1 MRINFVYMRPTPV
14 LYFGAIGPYEE
25 SIGRA
30 WDRMLSWL
38 EAHNLR
44 SAAPRGYGI
53 IHDHCGAIA
62 PPLRRYDACVELLP
76 GFSPDPTSGIVRKV
90 TPSGAYA
97 QVNLKGCH
105 RQIADRFRRLREQW
119 SADDTLVIDETRP
132 YLEIFLNDPAA
143 TPREELLTQ
152 LCVPVRTTL
161 RIGKLRPAIDD

>member
-1 MRINFVYMRPTPV
+1 MRTNFVYMRPTPV

-25 SIGRA
+25 SIRRA
-30 WDRMLSWL
+30 WDTMLSWL

-44 SAAPRGYGI
+44 HAAPRGFGI
-53 IHDHCGAIA
+53 IHDHCGSIA

-76 GFSPDPTSGIVRKV
+76 GFSPDPSSGIVRKV

-105 RQIADRFRRLREQW
+105 GQIAECFRRLREQW
-119 SADDTLVIDETRP
+119 SEADTLVIDETRP
-132 YLEIFLNDPAA
+132 YMEIFLNDPAA

-152 LCVPVRTTL
+152 LCIPVRTTL
-161 RIGKLRPAIDD
+161 RIGKLRSPVDA

>member
-1 MRINFVYMRPTPV
+1 MRPTPV

>member
-1 MRINFVYMRPTPV
+1 VRINFVYMRPTPV

-132 YLEIFLNDPAA
+132 YMEIFLNDPAA

>member
-1 MRINFVYMRPTPV
+1 MRINFIYMRPTPV

-25 SIGRA
+25 SITRA
-30 WDRMLSWL
+30 WGKMLSWL

-44 SAAPRGYGI
+44 RATPRGFGI
-53 IHDHCGAIA
+53 IHDHSGSIA

-76 GFSPDPTSGIVRKV
+76 GFSADPPSGIVRKV

-97 QVNLKGCH
+97 QFNLKGSYG
-105 RQIADRFRRLREQW
+105 QIGESFRRIRNQW
-119 SADDTLVIDETRP
+119 SEADALVIDETRP
-132 YLEIFLNDPAA
+132 YMQIFLNDPAA
-143 TPREELLTQ
+143 TPPEELLTQ

>member
-1 MRINFVYMRPTPV
+1 MRPTPV
-14 LYFGAIGPYEE
+14 LYFGAVGPYEE

-30 WDRMLSWL
+30 WNTMLSWL

-44 SAAPRGYGI
+44 RATPRGFGI
-53 IHDHCGAIA
+53 IHDHSGSIA

-76 GFSPDPTSGIVRKV
+76 GFSPDPSSGIVRKV

-105 RQIADRFRRLREQW
+105 GQIAENFRRIREQW
-119 SADDTLVIDETRP
+119 SEADALVIDETRP
-132 YLEIFLNDPAA
+132 YVEIYLNDPAA

-152 LCVPVRTTL
+152 LCVPVCTTL
-161 RIGKLRPAIDD
+161 RIGKLRAPVDA

>member
-1 MRINFVYMRPTPV
+1 MRTNFVYMRPTPV
-14 LYFGAIGPYEE
+14 LYYGAIGPYEE

-30 WDRMLSWL
+30 WGTLLSWL

-44 SAAPRGYGI
+44 RTAPRGFGI
-53 IHDHCGAIA
+53 IHDHCGSIA

-105 RQIADRFRRLREQW
+105 GQIAECFRRLREHW
-119 SADDTLVIDETRP
+119 SEADTLVIDETRP
-132 YLEIFLNDPAA
+132 YMKIFLNDPAV

-152 LCVPVRTTL
+152 LCIPVRTTL
-161 RIGKLRPAIDD
+161 RIGKLRPVVDA

>member
-1 MRINFVYMRPTPV
+1 MRINFVYMRPTPI

-53 IHDHCGAIA
+53 IHDHSGAIA

-76 GFSPDPTSGIVRKV
+76 GFAPDPSSGIVRKV

-132 YLEIFLNDPAA
+132 YMEIFLNDPAA

-161 RIGKLRPAIDD
+161 RIGKLRPAVDD

>member
-1 MRINFVYMRPTPV
+1 MRMSFIYMRPTPV
-14 LYFGAIGPYEE
+14 LYVGAIGPYEE

-30 WDRMLSWL
+30 WNKMLSWL

-44 SAAPRGYGI
+44 RATPRGFGI

-76 GFSPDPTSGIVRKV
+76 GFAPDPSSGIVRKV

-97 QVNLKGCH
+97 QVTVTGCH
-105 RQIADRFRRLREQW
+105 GQIAEGFRRIREHW
-119 SADDTLVIDETRP
+119 SDTDALVIDETRP
-132 YLEIFLNDPAA
+132 YVEIYLNDPGA
-143 TPREELLTQ
+143 TAREELVTQ

-161 RIGKLRPAIDD
+161 PIGKLRPAVDA